1 MIGITDE
8 KPELYIAV
16 KGRDNF
22 SNTSLFQSEFL
33 DCLKQW
39 GFATSKLNKTISGIK
54 NLVLY
59 HKELEEKISLLDKA
73 CSALLI
79 EVAFADKIF
88 NESELVSLKDSL
100 KETYNLQDDIINEL
114 IDDAE
119 KTVEESTSLYEYTRV
134 VNDEF
139 TYTDKLELLS
149 GLWKLALADGSLDK
163 YEDHLIR
170 KISDLIH
177 ISHSDFIRIKL
188 ESRDS

>member
-1 MIGITDE
+1 MINKIKDLISSFSDKDE
-8 KPELYIAV
+8 
-16 KGRDNF
+16 
-22 SNTSLFQSEFL
+22 
-33 DCLKQW
+33 
-39 GFATSKLNKTISGIK
+39 TID
-54 NLVLY
+54 
-59 HKELEEKISLLDKA
+59 EEKISLLDKA

-88 NESELVSLKDSL
+88 NESEIISLKDSL
-100 KETYNLQDDIINEL
+100 KETYNLQDDMINEL

-139 TYTDKLELLS
+139 SYTDKLELLS
-149 GLWKLALADGSLDK
+149 RLWKLAFSDGSLDK

-177 ISHSDFIRIKL
+177 ISHSDFISIKL
-188 ESRDS
+188 ESRDN

>member
-1 MIGITDE
+1 MIKKIKD
-8 KPELYIAV
+8 LISS
-16 KGRDNF
+16 F
-22 SNTSLFQSEFL
+22 S
-33 DCLKQW
+33 D
-39 GFATSKLNKTISGIK
+39 
-54 NLVLY
+54 
-59 HKELEEKISLLDKA
+59 KEESINEEKISLLDKA

-88 NESELVSLKDSL
+88 NESEIISLKDSL
-100 KETYNLQDDIINEL
+100 KETYNLQDDMINEL

-139 TYTDKLELLS
+139 SYTDKLELLS
-149 GLWKLALADGSLDK
+149 RLWKLAFADGSLDK

-177 ISHSDFIRIKL
+177 ISHSDFISIKL
-188 ESRDS
+188 ESRDN